1 MKIFFSLITFVFLSF
16 AFGVT
21 LQKSIQTKK
30 QKNQDKLTNI
40 QEEVPIFIETSEKEL
55 AIENKQ
61 ESSPAIIPNK
71 TKILTFMQSMT
82 FYGVMLSLNMP
93 RKHILEFITIAKP
106 LLNLANLPV
115 GSRLEVTYKED
126 TEQIIE
132 LRILVSEDIILLFEK
147 EKTEG
152 EERWKVKKEDPRWTL
167 ERRVYYG
174 VVEDSLWES
183 FMEQHLND
191 KVVYLFAE
199 IFAWQIDFGRE
210 TRKGDQW
217 KILIEEKR
225 EKGRLVAS
233 RNIIYAEYKKAGGG
247 VNEAVRFPPTAPVAQ
262 YYSLDGNNLAGLFL
276 KSPVNFTH
284 ISSKFQK
291 KRFHPILKFARP
303 HYGID
308 YAAAR
313 GTPVYAIGDGTIE
326 KAAYSHGSGN
336 YIQIRHNQTYESAYR
351 HLHKFSKQIKTRKK
365 VKQGEVIGYVGSTGL
380 ATGPHLHFELLK
392 NKKYIDPLGTTFPR
406 ASSIDKSKEN
416 EFKHLAMSL
425 QKEFG
430 VISQK

>member
-1 MKIFFSLITFVFLSF
+1 MKIFFSLITFIFLSLV
-16 AFGVT
+16 FGVT

-40 QEEVPIFIETSEKEL
+40 QEEIPVFIDKPEKEFAL
-55 AIENKQ
+55 ENKQ
-61 ESSPAIIPNK
+61 ESPPAIIQNK

-82 FYGVMLSLNMP
+82 FYGVMLNLNMP
-93 RKHILEFITIAKP
+93 RKNILEFITIAKP

-126 TEQIIE
+126 SEEIIE

-147 EKTEG
+147 EKKEG
-152 EERWKVKKEDPRWTL
+152 EDSWKVKKEDPRWTL

-225 EKGRLVAS
+225 EDGHFVAS
-233 RNIIYAEYKKAGGG
+233 RNIIYAEYKKAGGD
-247 VNEAVRFPPTAPVAQ
+247 VNEAVRFPPIGTVAQ

-430 VISQK
+430 VVSQK

>member
-1 MKIFFSLITFVFLSF
+1 M
-16 AFGVT
+16 T
-21 LQKSIQTKK
+21 LQKSIK
-30 QKNQDKLTNI
+30 QKKKHNQENLSNI
-40 QEEVPIFIETSEKEL
+40 QEEIPILVERSEEEL
-55 AIENKQ
+55 SLKKKQ
-61 ESSPAIIPNK
+61 EISLKKIDNK
-71 TKILTFMQSMT
+71 TEIITFLHNMT
-82 FYGVMLSLNMP
+82 FYGAMLNLNIP
-93 RKHILEFITIAKP
+93 RKNILELITIAKP
-106 LLNLANLPV
+106 FFNLANLPV
-115 GSRLEVTYKED
+115 GSRLEVTYKEN

-132 LRILVSEDIILLFEK
+132 LRVLASEDVILLFEK
-147 EKTEG
+147 EKQDQEDV
-152 EERWKVKKEDPRWTL
+152 WKVKQEDPRWTL
-167 ERRVYYG
+167 ERRIYSG
-174 VVEDSLWES
+174 VVQDSLWES
-183 FMEQHLND
+183 FMKQHLNE

-217 KILIEEKR
+217 KFLIEEKR
-225 EKGRLVAS
+225 ERGRFVAS
-233 RNIIYAEYKKAGGG
+233 KNIIYAEYKKAGGSI
-247 VNEAVRFPPTAPVAQ
+247 NEAVRFPPTGPVAQ

-351 HLHKFSKQIKTRKK
+351 HLHKFSKQIRAHKK

-406 ASSIDKSKEN
+406 ASSIDKGKEK
-416 EFKHLAMSL
+416 EFKSFASSL
-425 QKEFG
+425 QKEFEL
-430 VISQK
+430 ISQK